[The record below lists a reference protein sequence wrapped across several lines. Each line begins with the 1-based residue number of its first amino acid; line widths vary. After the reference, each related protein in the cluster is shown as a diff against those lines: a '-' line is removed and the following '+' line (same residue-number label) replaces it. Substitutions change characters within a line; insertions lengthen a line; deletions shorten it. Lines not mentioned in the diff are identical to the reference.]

1 MKTGEIENELRKRQ
15 RNFSKEEDER
25 GKLGDKHDGILYM
38 NINGIKIGVG
48 FVEVVGNAFTSNISD
63 KNDDLEKLLKAMM
76 VSLYY
81 QRVHQSDDE
90 NTSQLQSFAILVF
103 GREYHFL
110 STHLVDEMYIVDEY
124 DAFVIPDSG
133 VDLLQIG
140 NVIEIVKKFKVR
152 MIKYYRQL
160 IKKPRKVTRL
170 PSSGLP
176 IASPSKKTKK

>member
-1 MKTGEIENELRKRQ
+1 
-15 RNFSKEEDER
+15 
-25 GKLGDKHDGILYM
+25 M

-103 GREYHFL
+103 GKCL
-110 STHLVDEMYIVDEY
+110 
-124 DAFVIPDSG
+124 
-133 VDLLQIG
+133 
-140 NVIEIVKKFKVR
+140 
-152 MIKYYRQL
+152 
-160 IKKPRKVTRL
+160 
-170 PSSGLP
+170 
-176 IASPSKKTKK
+176 